1 MPSKRLKVNLLF
13 RRKGG
18 VEAMKADCTLKHT
31 PAGNLVCRV
40 TFAEALAVRKN
51 DTLIL
56 NFTYERP

>member
-1 MPSKRLKVNLLF
+1 VNLLF

-18 VEAMKADCTLKHT
+18 VETVNANCTLKQT

-56 NFTYERP
+56 NFTYKKP

>member
-1 MPSKRLKVNLLF
+1 MNLLF

-18 VEAMKADCTLKHT
+18 VEAVKANCTLKQM

-40 TFAEALAVRKN
+40 TFAEALTVRKN